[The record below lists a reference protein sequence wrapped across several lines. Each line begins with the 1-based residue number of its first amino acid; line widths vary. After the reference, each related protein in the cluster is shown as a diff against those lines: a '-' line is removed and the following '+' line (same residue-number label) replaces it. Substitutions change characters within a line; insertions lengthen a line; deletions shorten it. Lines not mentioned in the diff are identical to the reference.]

1 MRALTFAI
9 LFAVLYWGTVE
20 HGGGNS
26 AADRLNKKLALLALL
41 AAVWCAVWGL

>member
-20 HGGGNS
+20 HGDGGEGGRMNTRLAF
-26 AADRLNKKLALLALL
+26 AAF
-41 AAVWCAVWGL
+41 AAAIFCAILGL